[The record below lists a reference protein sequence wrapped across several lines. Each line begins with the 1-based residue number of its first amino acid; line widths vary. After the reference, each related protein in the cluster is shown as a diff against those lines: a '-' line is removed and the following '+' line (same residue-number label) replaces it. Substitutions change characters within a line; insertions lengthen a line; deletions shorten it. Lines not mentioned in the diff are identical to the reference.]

1 MSPEKTPLAG
11 RPYARFALLIALVH
25 LFVFAYTRIDGD
37 PPPVFL
43 YVLSI
48 GAAGWFAGL
57 SRWPEVPA
65 MALIAVSTL
74 AVIGSVSAMLFV
86 DIGDLSRMGVWGALT
101 MILLFFVLASLSLS
115 CALLIDRFVRR

>member
-1 MSPEKTPLAG
+1 MSPDKTLLAG

-25 LFVFAYTRIDGD
+25 LFVLAYTRIDGD

-43 YVLSI
+43 FVISI

-65 MALIAVSTL
+65 MALITVGTL
-74 AVIGSVSAMLFV
+74 ALIGSVSAILFV
-86 DIGDLSRMGVWGALT
+86 DKGDLSRMGVWGALT
-101 MILLFFVLASLSLS
+101 IFLLFFVLASLSLS